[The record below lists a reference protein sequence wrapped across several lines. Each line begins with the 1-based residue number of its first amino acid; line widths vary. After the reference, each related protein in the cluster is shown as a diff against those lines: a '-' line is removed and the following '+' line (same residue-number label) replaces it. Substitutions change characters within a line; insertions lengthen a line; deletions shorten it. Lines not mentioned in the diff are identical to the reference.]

1 MTHMK
6 QTYVFS
12 RGAMTMGPGAKID
25 FMVVAF
31 SAEQARELLKASLR
45 RTVLNI
51 GGFPVPMDISALWN
65 GVEPASIG
73 RARDDEPVGLVGIT
87 AEGLT
92 SRDQTG

>member
-1 MTHMK
+1 MK
-6 QTYVFS
+6 QTYVFA
-12 RGAMTMGPGAKID
+12 RGSMVMGPRAKIE
-25 FMVVAF
+25 FMVVAH
-31 SAEQARELLKASLR
+31 SAEQARELLKSALR

-51 GGFPVPMDISALWN
+51 GGFPVPLDISALWD

-87 AEGLT
+87 TEGLT